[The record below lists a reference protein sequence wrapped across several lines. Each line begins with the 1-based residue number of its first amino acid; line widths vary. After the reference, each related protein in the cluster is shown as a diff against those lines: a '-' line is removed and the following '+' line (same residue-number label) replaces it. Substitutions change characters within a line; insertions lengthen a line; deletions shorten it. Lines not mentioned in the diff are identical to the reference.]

1 MSETLAEELELA
13 DMAEETQ
20 LKEQAMRI
28 TMKKLLQDIVG
39 LEATTQSEKE
49 ERQKREKQGERENER
64 NQTQ

>member
-28 TMKKLLQDIVG
+28 TMKKLLQDIVA
-39 LEATTQSEKE
+39 LEATTKA
-49 ERQKREKQGERENER
+49 ERRETERDTGTIFR
-64 NQTQ
+64 NF